1 MYNFDLSIPVLYDY
15 INLISVI
22 IRMELIQRKVIVVQ
36 SSHFVPS
43 ASTLM
48 SSSVLCTS
56 DYGCSQCYWTT
67 NHHIFGTLSG
77 FVISFFRIVSQK
89 EWSLNNRSLVP
100 LETGNKMETKN
111 NEILFTILAI
121 FGWNNK
127 VSDAL
132 IMVTSLQSI
141 MPLYLLNSFIL
152 FSGWW
157 KNSSYLFIIK
167 SLYKLGH
174 YLLMHDAWWSA
185 IPILKFLLLSDIW
198 KLQLWRLISDIL
210 ELNLIFCSC
219 FGQNLQTSSNAWEN
233 FFVILVTISGLVL
246 MLFLIGNI
254 QVDIYHLVVIFHFI
268 FIRWRWRRIFIF
280 NSYELRFLWNRYTCR
295 PKLHDQRRW
304 PWGCKRWMSTC
315 PFKSSLGLFNSSLR
329 YINDTY
335 GENLILLM

>member
-100 LETGNKMETKN
+100 LETGNKMETEN

-121 FGWNNK
+121 FRWNNK

-152 FSGWW
+152 FSGCW
-157 KNSSYLFIIK
+157 KNSSYLFWYQVPLQIG
-167 SLYKLGH
+167 SLFA
-174 YLLMHDAWWSA
+174 DAWCMMKCNTYPKIFIALWYMEVTA
-185 IPILKFLLLSDIW
+185 LKINLWYIRIEFNF
-198 KLQLWRLISDIL
+198 LQLFWS
-210 ELNLIFCSC
+210 EPAN
-219 FGQNLQTSSNAWEN
+219 
-233 FFVILVTISGLVL
+233 
-246 MLFLIGNI
+246 
-254 QVDIYHLVVIFHFI
+254 
-268 FIRWRWRRIFIF
+268 
-280 NSYELRFLWNRYTCR
+280 
-295 PKLHDQRRW
+295 K
-304 PWGCKRWMSTC
+304 
-315 PFKSSLGLFNSSLR
+315 
-329 YINDTY
+329 
-335 GENLILLM
+335 

>member
-1 MYNFDLSIPVLYDY
+1 
-15 INLISVI
+15 
-22 IRMELIQRKVIVVQ
+22 
-36 SSHFVPS
+36 
-43 ASTLM
+43 
-48 SSSVLCTS
+48 
-56 DYGCSQCYWTT
+56 
-67 NHHIFGTLSG
+67 
-77 FVISFFRIVSQK
+77 
-89 EWSLNNRSLVP
+89 
-100 LETGNKMETKN
+100 
-111 NEILFTILAI
+111 
-121 FGWNNK
+121 
-127 VSDAL
+127 
-132 IMVTSLQSI
+132 MVTSLQSI
-141 MPLYLLNSFIL
+141 MLLYLLNSFIL

-167 SLYKLGH
+167 SRYKLGH

-185 IPILKFLLLSDIW
+185 IPIVKVLLLSDKW

-210 ELNLIFCSC
+210 EFNLIFCSC